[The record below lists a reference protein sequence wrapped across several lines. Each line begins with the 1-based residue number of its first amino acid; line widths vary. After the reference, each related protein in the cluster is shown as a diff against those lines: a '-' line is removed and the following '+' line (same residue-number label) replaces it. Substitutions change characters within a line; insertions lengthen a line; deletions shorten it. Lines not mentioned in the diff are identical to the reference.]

1 MPSRH
6 DTIGRAAPALSS
18 VPAPAG
24 APRPRVVPAAYGAR
38 GVVLCIG
45 LNEAKAAATGTDL
58 RTIAKLLHQQVAALA
73 PEAEIYAALT
83 MAPDDLDGRDLD
95 IVRSSLHDLDAGAVL
110 GLAAPGRDVLA
121 ERRESSRRQHGSL
134 VIDAGRREVLADGEP
149 IQLTY
154 LEFEVLRLLALRR
167 GSTISREELR
177 SEIDGDA
184 STAGR
189 GRAIDV
195 HIARLRR
202 KLGRHG
208 ELICTVRGRGYRID
222 EHADVDVRMVTPVR
236 SAAPLRAA
244 GGRPYPLAAAR
255 RAAY

>member
-1 MPSRH
+1 MTAIYDDR
-6 DTIGRAAPALSS
+6 TIARGN
-18 VPAPAG
+18 PAPAAPG
-24 APRPRVVPAAYGAR
+24 APRSISGARVVPAAYGAR

-73 PEAEIYAALT
+73 PEAEVYAALT

-95 IVRSSLHDLDAGAVL
+95 IVRSSLTDLDARPGAPP
-110 GLAAPGRDVLA
+110 AHDALA
-121 ERRESSRRQHGSL
+121 ERREARQQHSQRSL
-134 VIDAGRREVLADGEP
+134 VIDTGLREIRAEGET
-149 IQLTY
+149 IRLTY

-167 GSTISREELR
+167 GSTIGREELR
-177 SEIDGDA
+177 STIYGSTDDGSA
-184 STAGR
+184 
-189 GRAIDV
+189 RAIDV

-202 KLGRHG
+202 KLGRHA

-222 EHADVDVRMVTPVR
+222 EDADIDVQMVSPAR
-236 SAAPLRAA
+236 PSPLRAA
-244 GGRPYPLAAAR
+244 PAQPYRLANR